1 MKFILKKILLW
12 VLKFL
17 RLKDQNSSW
26 ERLTKDKSKSGT
38 NIEMLPN
45 EIMSR
50 VFKYLKGSDMIQCFN
65 TSQKW
70 RDLAKS
76 SIYQVINLGSLNL
89 TCSLNK
95 RQTIRTV
102 ARKVLMSPIAHVGL
116 PQAQFGQ
123 KYS

>member
-26 ERLTKDKSKSGT
+26 ERLTKDKSKSGA

-50 VFKYLKGSDMIQCFN
+50 VFKYLKGSYMIQCFN

-70 RDLAKS
+70 RNLAKS
-76 SIYQVINLGSLNL
+76 SIYQVIDFLSLNL
-89 TCSLNK
+89 VNCC
-95 RQTIRTV
+95 
-102 ARKVLMSPIAHVGL
+102 
-116 PQAQFGQ
+116 
-123 KYS
+123 